1 MFLMKIFNTVKKSSL
16 LKSGFAV
23 TAGRGS
29 LIVANFLIF
38 YILVRICSP
47 ADFGT
52 WVLYS
57 SIIAIFD
64 VANSS
69 FISNAIIKYY
79 HDYNGDSAGRFV
91 YNSFLFSVFLTLLI
105 SLVLYAS
112 IYVFDHVYQSDS
124 LNALLWLGP
133 LILLPSGLINV
144 VNCIEQ
150 GNSTFYGQLVASVI
164 RSGLFILCL
173 FFLSV
178 SGREVSIR
186 IFAIVNIVAAGI
198 ALFVVLLMNRRYLK
212 FSRTFDQA
220 IIKNIARYGFFTFG
234 IEVTGQVSNN
244 IGQLISGALLSPAS
258 VGVINVAS
266 RILQFIEIPLQSVST
281 LLMPKG
287 VATLKEQGMGGI
299 KDLYEKSSAL
309 VVLTMLPVLFIF
321 FIFAEEIIFLI
332 AGDQFAQAAVLLR
345 IIVVYSLLK
354 PFGRNAGVILNAI
367 GKARINFLMILIP
380 TAINLILNY
389 FFIKHMGVVGSPIA
403 TFVSVFVGFVFNQ
416 YVLYRIAGVELKR
429 VIVQIVHYS
438 RSIFVFLRP
447 NTSKL

>member
-1 MFLMKIFNTVKKSSL
+1 MKIIKTLKKSSL

-57 SIIAIFD
+57 SIITIFD

-79 HDYNGDSAGRFV
+79 HDYTGESTGRFV
-91 YNSFLFSVFLTLLI
+91 YNAVLFSVFLTFLI
-105 SLVLYAS
+105 SIILYLS
-112 IYVFDHVYQSDS
+112 IYVFDGIYKSGA
-124 LNALLWLGP
+124 LTRLLWLGP
-133 LILLPSGLINV
+133 LLLLPSGFINV
-144 VNCIEQ
+144 INSIEQ
-150 GNSTFYGQLVASVI
+150 GNSRFYGQLVASVI
-164 RSGLFILCL
+164 RSGLFILYLL
-173 FFLSV
+173 FLFITKH
-178 SGREVSIR
+178 EFSIR
-186 IFAIVNIVAAGI
+186 SFVLVNIVAAGV
-198 ALFVVLLMNRRYLK
+198 ALVVVFFMTRRYLK
-212 FSRTFDQA
+212 FTLTFDRL
-220 IIKNIARYGFFTFG
+220 IVKNIAKYGFFTFG

-266 RILQFIEIPLQSVST
+266 RILQFIEIPLQAIST

-287 VATLKEQGMGGI
+287 VATLKERGMAGI

-309 VVLTMLPVLFIF
+309 VVLTMLPVLLLF
-321 FIFAEEIIFLI
+321 FIFADEIIRLI
-332 AGDQFAQAAVLLR
+332 AGNQFGQAAVLLR
-345 IIVVYSLLK
+345 IILVYSLLK

-389 FFIKHMGVVGSPIA
+389 FLIKQMGVIGSPIA
-403 TFVSVFVGFVFNQ
+403 TFISVFVGFVFNQ
-416 YVLYRIAGVELKR
+416 YVLYRIAGVEFKSILS
-429 VIVQIVHYS
+429 QIANYS
-438 RSIFVFLRP
+438 RIALVLLVP
-447 NTSKL
+447 KLSKV